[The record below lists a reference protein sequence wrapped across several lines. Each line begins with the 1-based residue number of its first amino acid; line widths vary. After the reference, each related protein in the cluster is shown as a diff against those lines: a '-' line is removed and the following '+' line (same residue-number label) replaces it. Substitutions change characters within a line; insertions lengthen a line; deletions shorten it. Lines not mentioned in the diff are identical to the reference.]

1 MSEARALTNLVG
13 NGVATIVVGKW
24 CGDLDQAR
32 MLQVLNN
39 EATEDVEGPE
49 RIPDFGTR
57 VPAGAS

>member
-1 MSEARALTNLVG
+1 
-13 NGVATIVVGKW
+13 VGKW

-32 MLQVLNN
+32 MRQVLNN

-49 RIPDFGTR
+49 IIPDIIGTR